1 MKDLNVSNK
10 KFWLFG
16 AIAIIVVVAGCQFYG
31 KKEIKNEMPAINVTS
46 IDVKEE
52 VINNPK
58 TYVALVEAIN
68 SVDVVAKVS
77 GSLDK
82 VNFKEGGFVKKD
94 DALFVIDKDTYQAK
108 YDLAKAQLES
118 AKANLTKTERD
129 FKRQKQLSAK
139 NIASKATFDSAES
152 AYLQA
157 KASVA
162 QNEANLK
169 LAENDLDNTEVK
181 AYIDGYIGKTKV
193 TVGNY
198 ITASAEPL
206 ARVVQINP
214 IRIAFSLT
222 DKEYLKMKASGEKDL
237 NDFVINIELASGEIL
252 SEKMETVFAS
262 NEINMATATVGVY
275 ADIKNE
281 KGLLKPGAYVKM
293 FITSAEPQKGIIIPE
308 RAVIQRNE
316 VSSVY
321 VIGKDNTVSLRDITI
336 GEVFDGKQV
345 VLSGLSVGEKIVVDG
360 VQNRMLRPGAT
371 VTDKSEK

>member
-1 MKDLNVSNK
+1 
-10 KFWLFG
+10 
-16 AIAIIVVVAGCQFYG
+16 
-31 KKEIKNEMPAINVTS
+31 MPAINVTS